1 MVGLYSPPPQQPNGC
16 AGLSFYRDS
25 GQSPPRHNL
34 YIVSIQ
40 KFRHGCYLQNH
51 DDHRYGN
58 TGHRRLI
65 CCLSADH
72 KDPPDFYLKMPL
84 KKRGMSVET
93 VLTSIII
100 GLVVFTVLYF
110 FTAEIISFVKTPIED
125 QACVQTAVFESLS
138 KKAALGEPVFHLE
151 CPQHFVTVVKDEA
164 EENEFK
170 KEHEG
175 TEETIVAIDRPL
187 PNALSENA
195 GKWYGIA
202 ASEFRTNKEVYQE
215 YRLNE
220 LMAQEMKSC
229 WSRMGRGKLDLF
241 TDWFSVIKYEQ
252 GTWWQTDREGGLLR
266 TLSTIGTV
274 LNPFNKEYVGA
285 PKMCV
290 VCSRVRFSES
300 VRDTFPKQPI
310 DSLTTFTLNNPT
322 NVFEGRRPLS
332 YYEFLSDDV
341 YSDVLGTQEG
351 NLKYTYDMNGDVAV
365 VFFRSNLFYLV
376 HTYARIKDHLWY
388 DEESELAPVDAIFLV
403 PYDKVTEECT
413 EIAN

>member
-1 MVGLYSPPPQQPNGC
+1 
-16 AGLSFYRDS
+16 
-25 GQSPPRHNL
+25 
-34 YIVSIQ
+34 
-40 KFRHGCYLQNH
+40 
-51 DDHRYGN
+51 
-58 TGHRRLI
+58 
-65 CCLSADH
+65 
-72 KDPPDFYLKMPL
+72 
-84 KKRGMSVET
+84 MSVET

-151 CPQHFVTVVKDEA
+151 CPQHFVTVVKDEGEA
-164 EENEFK
+164 REYK

-175 TEETIVAIDRPL
+175 TEETMVTIDRPL
-187 PNALSENA
+187 PNALKENV
-195 GKWYGIA
+195 GKWY
-202 ASEFRTNKEVYQE
+202 ASTNLNRDSVNLDTKSFYRE

-241 TDWFSVIKYEQ
+241 TDWFSVIQYKN
-252 GTWWQTDREGGLLR
+252 GAWTGKEGLPLKVFK
-266 TLSTIGTV
+266 I
-274 LNPFNKEYVGA
+274 LNPFNKEYES

-290 VCSRVRFSES
+290 ICSRIRFSES
-300 VRDTFPKQPI
+300 VRNEFPKQPI
-310 DSLTTFTLNNPT
+310 ESLTTFTLNNPT
-322 NVFEGRRPLS
+322 NVFEGRKPLS
-332 YYEFLSDDV
+332 YYEFLLDEV
-341 YSDVLGTQEG
+341 YSDLFGTQEG

-376 HTYARIKDHLWY
+376 HTYARIKDYLWY

>member
-151 CPQHFVTVVKDEA
+151 CPQHFVTVVKDEGEA
-164 EENEFK
+164 REYK

-175 TEETIVAIDRPL
+175 TEETMVTIDRPL
-187 PNALSENA
+187 PNALKENV
-195 GKWYGIA
+195 GKWY
-202 ASEFRTNKEVYQE
+202 ASTNLNRDSVNLDTKSFYRE

-229 WSRMGRGKLDLF
+229 WSRMGRGKLGLF
-241 TDWFSVIKYEQ
+241 TDWFSVIQYQNGAWTGK
-252 GTWWQTDREGGLLR
+252 EGLPLKVFK
-266 TLSTIGTV
+266 I
-274 LNPFNKEYVGA
+274 LN
-285 PKMCV
+285 
-290 VCSRVRFSES
+290 
-300 VRDTFPKQPI
+300 TF
-310 DSLTTFTLNNPT
+310 
-322 NVFEGRRPLS
+322 
-332 YYEFLSDDV
+332 
-341 YSDVLGTQEG
+341 
-351 NLKYTYDMNGDVAV
+351 
-365 VFFRSNLFYLV
+365 
-376 HTYARIKDHLWY
+376 
-388 DEESELAPVDAIFLV
+388 
-403 PYDKVTEECT
+403 
-413 EIAN
+413 